1 MGLGDAARD
10 HIIGVR
16 AIPALEGTRDSRMR
30 LLRLLGL
37 SMLVLVASAVPARA
51 DLTAFV
57 GAQTSPGTRAA
68 TGVSIGTGLLVLG
81 FEFEYSQARGD
92 DECVSRIALDC
103 APSVRTGMFNVL
115 VQTPRGVIPRTQLY
129 VTAGGGF
136 FRERFDPLDVQETG
150 VGSNVGGG
158 AKIEL
163 VGPLRVRVDYRVFKF
178 GGDSI
183 YQKPQRFSVGL
194 NLAF

>member
-1 MGLGDAARD
+1 
-10 HIIGVR
+10 
-16 AIPALEGTRDSRMR
+16 MR

-37 SMLVLVASAVPARA
+37 VLLALAASAVPARA

-57 GAQTSPGTRAA
+57 GVQTSPSTRPAM
-68 TGVSIGTGLLVLG
+68 GVSIGTGLLVLG

-92 DECVSRIALDC
+92 DECPLQLGTVEC
-103 APSVRTGMFNVL
+103 APSVRTGMGNVL

-136 FRERFDPLDVQETG
+136 FRERFDALDVQETG
-150 VGSNVGGG
+150 LGTNVGGG

-163 VGPLRVRVDYRVFKF
+163 AGPLRVRIDYRVFKF
-178 GGDSI
+178 GGDAV

-194 NLAF
+194 NIAF

>member
-1 MGLGDAARD
+1 
-10 HIIGVR
+10 
-16 AIPALEGTRDSRMR
+16 MR
-30 LLRLLGL
+30 LLRPLGL
-37 SMLVLVASAVPARA
+37 ALLALVAGAMPAHA
-51 DLTAFV
+51 DLTGFV
-57 GAQTSPGTRAA
+57 GVQTSPATRPA

-92 DECVSRIALDC
+92 DACPSPLSTVEC

-136 FRERFDPLDVQETG
+136 FRERFNALDVQETG
-150 VGSNVGGG
+150 LGTNVGGG
-158 AKIEL
+158 AKIVL
-163 VGPLRVRVDYRVFKF
+163 AGPLRVRLDYRVFKF
-178 GGDSI
+178 GGDSV

-194 NLAF
+194 NIAF